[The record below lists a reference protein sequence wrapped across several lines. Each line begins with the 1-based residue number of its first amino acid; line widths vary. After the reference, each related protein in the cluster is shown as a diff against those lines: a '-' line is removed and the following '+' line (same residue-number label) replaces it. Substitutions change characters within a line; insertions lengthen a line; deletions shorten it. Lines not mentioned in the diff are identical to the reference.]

1 MDGIVDGKVG
11 FGEDRTVKINFIF
24 YILVR
29 RSMHYPIT
37 KFDSMAYRSL
47 FFLAKVTI
55 L

>member
-1 MDGIVDGKVG
+1 MDGKVG

-37 KFDSMAYRSL
+37 KLDSMAYRSL
-47 FFLAKVTI
+47 FFGQGNYFI
-55 L
+55 R